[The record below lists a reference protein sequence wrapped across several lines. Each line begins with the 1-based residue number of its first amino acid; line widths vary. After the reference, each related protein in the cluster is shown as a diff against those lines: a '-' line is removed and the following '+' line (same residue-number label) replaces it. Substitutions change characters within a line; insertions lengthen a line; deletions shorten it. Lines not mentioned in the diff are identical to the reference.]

1 MAGTTARHRP
11 TASGMRL
18 LALAALLILTAW
30 YFLAINPIPAQ
41 HATQALPA
49 PATSPASAAEPALPT
64 DQSPATP
71 PGHPAPAST
80 ALAASPEPS
89 AGSPRCAPNALT
101 IPDLSINAPVVQIG
115 LDAQGNLG
123 APSDADKKKVG
134 WFPSTLAGAARG
146 SVILTGHTYHDDTAL
161 FRTDFSRTAHLG
173 MAVQLSC
180 PGAQPLAYRVT
191 EAKLDLGIENYAT
204 YVDSHQLYATDGP
217 PQVVIITCTDWNP
230 IRRDYDQ
237 RGILIATPLP

>member
-1 MAGTTARHRP
+1 MAGTTARHYRP

-18 LALAALLILTAW
+18 LALAALLILTAL
-30 YFLAINPIPAQ
+30 YFLVSNPIPPQYAS
-41 HATQALPA
+41 QALPA
-49 PATSPASAAEPALPT
+49 PTTSPASAAEPALPT
-64 DQSPATP
+64 DQAPTTTP
-71 PGHPAPAST
+71 RHPAPAST
-80 ALAASPEPS
+80 APAPPEPS
-89 AGSPRCAPNALT
+89 SGSTSCAPNALT

-123 APSDADKKKVG
+123 APSDADKKKIG

-161 FRTDFSRTAHLG
+161 FRTDFNRTAHLG

-180 PGAQPLAYRVT
+180 PGAKPLSYRVT
-191 EAKLDLGIENYAT
+191 EAKLDLGIENYAA
-204 YVDSHQLYATDGP
+204 YVEIHQLYATDGP